1 VAIPQLPLQTKYAP
15 AVVPIR
21 PIEEFKD
28 LDEEEECKENE
39 DEFANKRQR
48 VQTLKD
54 NIELLD
60 DDQDDNVASVSM

>member
-28 LDEEEECKENE
+28 LDEEEENQKLI
-39 DEFANKRQR
+39 AK
-48 VQTLKD
+48 L
-54 NIELLD
+54 I
-60 DDQDDNVASVSM
+60 QDDINGNSS